1 VPDKAVVFKLTAVV
15 EVDAVP
21 ESEPWKV
28 VAVRTLLPIVIPEP
42 VESDVP
48 PEEAV
53 LSTVPIR
60 NLVAVTA
67 SVLTKAADDATAG
80 MSDVN
85 AIVLP
90 TPDPVPPLKTL
101 RDES

>member
-1 VPDKAVVFKLTAVV
+1 MCTFVAVVAVPDN
-15 EVDAVP
+15 
-21 ESEPWKV
+21 EPWKV

-67 SVLTKAADDATAG
+67 SVLTNAAEDATAG
-80 MSDVN
+80 ISDVN

-90 TPDPVPPLKTL
+90 EPDPLPPLKTL
-101 RDES
+101 RVES